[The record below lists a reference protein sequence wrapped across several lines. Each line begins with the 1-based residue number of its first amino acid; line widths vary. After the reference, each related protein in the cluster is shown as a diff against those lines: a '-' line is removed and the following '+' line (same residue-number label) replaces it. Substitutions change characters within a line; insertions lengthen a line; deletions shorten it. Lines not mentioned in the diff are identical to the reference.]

1 MSNITKKNISYY
13 LIELLISTFSII
25 FSAWL
30 LKKGVHI
37 GNPKLLT
44 GITIAIVMAL
54 INVLLK
60 PVLVALTL
68 PLTIG
73 SFGMFLIVINAVL
86 ILIVDGLLDNFQV
99 DSFWWAILFSLLVS
113 ATTSLVSAI
122 GNTKVIRKDK
132 DDDFTDYEEV

>member
-1 MSNITKKNISYY
+1 
-13 LIELLISTFSII
+13 
-25 FSAWL
+25 L

-37 GNPKLLT
+37 GDPKLLT

-113 ATTSLVSAI
+113 ATTSIVSAI
-122 GNTKVIRKDK
+122 GHTKVIHKNK